1 MKLRILS
8 LVALSASCMAGF
20 AQAQTTE
27 YTFKP
32 HWYIQAQAGVQET
45 LGETSFGKLLAP
57 NAQLGFGY
65 EFNKVL
71 GLRISANSWKSR
83 ASFDF
88 QDETYR
94 WKWNYI
100 APGADLTINLTN
112 IFCTY
117 KPDRLINVGILGG
130 LGANIAFK
138 NGQANE
144 VNSTLAG
151 KAGFD
156 PVLGNLWSGTKTRLY
171 GRVGANID
179 FRLCDNVSFGIEL
192 QANTLNDNYNSK
204 LAHNADWYFNALAG
218 FKFRIGKT
226 STKRVVTPAVPVCP
240 QCEPCPEPQIVER
253 VVEVPVTVVEE
264 QAVDS
269 IARDIFYSLN
279 STVISHQ
286 EMEKVDDIAE
296 FLNANPNAKVSI
308 TGYADKGTGTL
319 DGNLKLA
326 AKRAQAVADA
336 LQNKYGIAANRIS
349 VSSMTR
355 AEQQPFTEPT
365 VLNRV
370 AVCVA
375 K

>member
-1 MKLRILS
+1 
-8 LVALSASCMAGF
+8 MAGF
-20 AQAQTTE
+20 AQEQTTE

-88 QDETYR
+88 QDQKYR
-94 WKWNYI
+94 WKWSYV

-112 IFCTY
+112 IFCSY

-130 LGANIAFK
+130 IGANIAF
-138 NGQANE
+138 NNDQANE
-144 VNSTLAG
+144 INSTLAS

-179 FRLCDNVSFGIEL
+179 FRLCDKVSFGIEL

-218 FKFRIGKT
+218 FKFRLGKT
-226 STKRVVTPAVPVCP
+226 HTKRVVTPAVPVCP
-240 QCEPCPEPQIVER
+240 PCEPQIVER

-264 QAVDS
+264 QVQASDS

-279 STVISHQ
+279 STKISNQ
-286 EMEKVDDIAE
+286 EMKKVAEIAE
-296 FLNANPNAKVSI
+296 FLNANPKAKVSI
-308 TGYADKGTGTL
+308 TGFADKGTGTL
-319 DGNLKLA
+319 AINLRLA
-326 AKRAQAVADA
+326 AQRAQAVADA
-336 LQNKYGIAANRIS
+336 LKNDYAIAADRIS

-365 VLNRV
+365 TLNRV